1 MARINFISSI
11 YIGERFIDQF
21 MVMDIYLI
29 DVYYSYKSK
38 IFGYVSAS
46 SVTSQLYHSP
56 GPIRSAIQEGKWDK
70 QILEIHII
78 CLFGMFS
85 VY

>member
-21 MVMDIYLI
+21 MVRDIYLI

-46 SVTSQLYHSP
+46 SVTS
-56 GPIRSAIQEGKWDK
+56 
-70 QILEIHII
+70 
-78 CLFGMFS
+78 
-85 VY
+85 